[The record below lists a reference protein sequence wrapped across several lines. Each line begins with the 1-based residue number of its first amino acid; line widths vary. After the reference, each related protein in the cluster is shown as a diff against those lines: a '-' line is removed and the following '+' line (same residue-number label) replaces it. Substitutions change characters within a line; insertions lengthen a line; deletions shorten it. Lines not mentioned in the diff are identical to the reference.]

1 MKLKYLYVL
10 LILFLGLFV
19 RIWKIEESPYTVGFD
34 EAALGYNA
42 YSLMLTGKDEHGIR
56 YPLSLKSFGD
66 YKPAMYAY
74 LTIPFIKVFGV
85 CNLSLRMVSAISG
98 VVLALMVY
106 LILGIFV
113 KNEKLRLF
121 GLVLALMQPWSL
133 HFSRV
138 ALETNL
144 SATFYTVGIYFY
156 LVNRRKFKWGYFISY
171 IFAFIFSIYSYHG
184 ARVAVP
190 LFLILMQLDPL
201 NWFIEKKVKINYV
214 EILSIALILLFY
226 IPIFLNANA
235 SSVLQR
241 FNQENFFKTYTPYAP
256 KELLNFTFSKLYY
269 LIGMLSGRLWAYFSP
284 INWGGRIFVWIRQSV
299 MYIPEFGMLGWIES
313 LTFIVGVILFIKNV
327 FKEKYRMIVYWMVA
341 GLAPAAATWNW
352 FHTLRSLNA
361 IGAVEIIS
369 IIGLIYVL
377 SKSKG
382 LIKIGIIFL
391 LLLQF
396 VFVIN
401 NEISYSYYETHGNF
415 QPGGFKESIPILSK
429 IIDKYDQVIVD
440 SPQAQSYIFILYYY
454 KIDPRIVQKEAY
466 KRIKSDEFGS
476 WNVDFGKFKFRKID
490 WDKDKNLKKTILW
503 TSNRISSDQIYEV
516 NGKVYYTDSPLRE
529 YKSSQII
536 ALD

>member
-1 MKLKYLYVL
+1 MKYKYLFVL
-10 LILFLGLFV
+10 LLLGLGLFLRV
-19 RIWKIEESPYTVGFD
+19 WQIEKSPYTVGYD

-74 LTIPFIKVFGV
+74 LTIPFIKMFGV
-85 CNLSLRMVSAISG
+85 CNLSLRMVSALSG
-98 VVLALMVY
+98 IILALMVY

-156 LVNRRKFKWGYFISY
+156 LVNRRKFSWGYFVSY

-190 LFLILMQLDPL
+190 LFLIFMQLDPI
-201 NWFIEKKVKINYV
+201 NWFLEKKIKINSR
-214 EILSIALILLFY
+214 EILSIVLILLFY

-235 SSVLQR
+235 ASVLQR
-241 FNQENFFKTYTPYAP
+241 FNQENFFKTYAPYAP
-256 KELLNFTFSKLYY
+256 KELLNIPLSKLYY
-269 LIGMLSGRLWAYFSP
+269 MVGMLSGRLWAYFSP
-284 INWGGRIFVWIRQSV
+284 INWGGRLYIWIRQSV

-313 LTFIVGVILFIKNV
+313 LTFIVGVVVFIKNI
-327 FKEKYRMIVYWMVA
+327 FKEKYRVIVYWMVA

-369 IIGLIYVL
+369 ILGLFYVL
-377 SKSKG
+377 NKTKG
-382 LIKIGIIFL
+382 LTKIGIMGL

-396 VFVIN
+396 IFVIN

-415 QPGGFKESIPILSK
+415 QPGGFKESVPIISK
-429 IIDKYDQVIVD
+429 IIDNYDQVIVD

-466 KRIKSDEFGS
+466 KRIKSDEYGS

-490 WDKDKNLKKTILW
+490 WEKDKYLKKTILW
-503 TSNRISSDQIYEV
+503 TSNRID
-516 NGKVYYTDSPLRE
+516 TDSFLTNGPVKE

-536 ALD
+536 TLD